1 MNGDEIRKS
10 RSRGWHSNN
19 HRRHPMSPIR
29 ECFCRPDNLPKMQG
43 HTLCGNIV
51 PKMWRRRKDNGA
63 AIHPTDDTRAVR
75 HHYATNSIVNLHT
88 IKLLNSLK
96 KVLRGDLVEVFPI
109 STLFVPSTVH
119 MLLISPLPF

>member
-1 MNGDEIRKS
+1 
-10 RSRGWHSNN
+10 
-19 HRRHPMSPIR
+19 MSPIR
-29 ECFCRPDNLPKMQG
+29 ECFCRSDNLPNMQG

-75 HHYATNSIVNLHT
+75 HHYATNSIVNSHA

-96 KVLRGDLVEVFPI
+96 RVLTGRSCRCPPPDDCQLLVVASGEKVK
-109 STLFVPSTVH
+109 TL
-119 MLLISPLPF
+119 